1 MTFISGITPMEAT
14 GIKSDIVVQ
23 RLWKNSKI
31 SEIQWIAETVQEN
44 DQIKKFLT
52 NLKLTCSSQH

>member
-14 GIKSDIVVQ
+14 RIKSDIVVQ

-44 DQIKKFLT
+44 DQIKIRG
-52 NLKLTCSSQH
+52 